1 MIKLTNTPG
10 MQKELLVPVEE
21 SKSACMYAA

>member
-1 MIKLTNTPG
+1 MIKLTNTLG
-10 MQKELLVPVEE
+10 TQKELLVPVEE